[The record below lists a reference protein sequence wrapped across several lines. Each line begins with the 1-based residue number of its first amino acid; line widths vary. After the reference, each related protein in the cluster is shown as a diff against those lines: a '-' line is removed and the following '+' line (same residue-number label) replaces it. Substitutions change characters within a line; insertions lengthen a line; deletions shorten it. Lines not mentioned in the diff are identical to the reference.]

1 MAGRF
6 TNQLL
11 KGGSMK
17 KNFVMWRAAGLVV
30 LCFALS
36 GIANAGTINLTALS
50 PNTPTAPIG
59 DDPNVNV
66 AFPTAGDAYCSATN
80 GCGTIPLGGQTGY
93 QWTANDYVI
102 SSVFTSTGLTSVTDG
117 TADWTFEDVL
127 GGGNNETWYVYV
139 NGVAVAAAVLPDCD
153 YCRSFYT
160 VTGTVNFAGI
170 APVAG
175 GYQVELVLQNTIP
188 GGGGSVAWLDGG
200 TTGLSGTATPEPS
213 SFMLMGTFI
222 AGLAMVLRRRLV

>member
-1 MAGRF
+1 
-6 TNQLL
+6 
-11 KGGSMK
+11 MK

-36 GIANAGTINLTALS
+36 GIAKAGTINLTALS
-50 PNTPTAPIG
+50 TKTPTGQTGA
-59 DDPNVNV
+59 DPNVNV

-80 GCGTIPLGGQTGY
+80 GCGTIPTGGMTLP
-93 QWTANDYVI
+93 QWTAGDYVQSDI
-102 SSVFTSTGLTSVTDG
+102 FKSTGLTSVTDG
-117 TADWTFEDVL
+117 TADWSFWDFL
-127 GGGNNETWYVYV
+127 GEGNNETWDVYV
-139 NGVAVAAAVLPDCD
+139 NGVAVADLVIPDCD
-153 YCRSFYT
+153 YCGT
-160 VTGTVNFAGI
+160 NGWVGGTVNFAGI

-222 AGLAMVLRRRLV
+222 AGLAMVLRRRLGLV